1 MPNIVI
7 KRSVPIPPM
16 IDVNFTPTVDEIAD
30 VFLASLVH
38 EQEKFLS
45 RLGRDCSRYAP
56 EALGEQIA
64 RTRSERSRE
73 WILRVADVIRANSK

>member
-16 IDVNFTPTVDEIAD
+16 IEVNSTPTIDEIAD

-38 EQEKFLS
+38 EQEKFFS
-45 RLGRDCSRYAP
+45 RLGRDCSRCAP

-64 RTRSERSRE
+64 RTRNERSRE
-73 WILRVADVIRANSK
+73 WILRVADAIQEHTK